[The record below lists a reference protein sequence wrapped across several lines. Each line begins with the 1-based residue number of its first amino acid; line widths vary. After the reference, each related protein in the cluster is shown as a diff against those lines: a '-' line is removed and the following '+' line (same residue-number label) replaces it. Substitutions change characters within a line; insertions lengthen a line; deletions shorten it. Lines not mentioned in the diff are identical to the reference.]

1 MIWLVLSATTMAVTA
16 IYHSYAG
23 ERTMVRP
30 LLALDAPL
38 VARPA
43 MRQAIRVGWHM
54 GSYFMAVC
62 AVVVL
67 WPDTPSGLIIAIGA
81 TWVGMGSCIFVMR
94 RGRHRGSLMLM
105 AASILAFVGALA

>member
-1 MIWLVLSATTMAVTA
+1 MIWLVLSATTMAATA

-23 ERTMVRP
+23 EKGIVRP
-30 LLALDAPL
+30 LLSLDAPL
-38 VARPA
+38 MARPA
-43 MRQAIRVGWHM
+43 MRQAVRVGWHM

-67 WPDTPSGLIIAIGA
+67 WPDTPGGLIIAIGA
-81 TWVGMGSCIFVMR
+81 TWVAIGFYIFSMR

-105 AASILAFVGALA
+105 AAGILAIVGVLA